1 MAHSKHS
8 PEVRLKAVEDY
19 FNGIRS
25 VPDIARDLSIASEQT
40 IRNWIIMYRNLG
52 ASAFITRSSNQ
63 SYTKELK
70 TKVVEEYLEGKGS
83 LTELA
88 ARYNLRT
95 QTTLRSWVMQYN
107 SYIELKDYDPKQE
120 VYMAEARRKTTLE
133 ERKKIV
139 ECCIANNQDYKGTAE
154 NYGVSY
160 SQVYSW
166 VQKYNST
173 GEEGLS
179 DKRGRHK
186 SDDKVDELE
195 RLRRENKCLK
205 RQLEEEKMTVEL
217 LKKVKEYERRRYSP
231 KEN

>member
-19 FNGIRS
+19 FNGVRS
-25 VPDIARDLSIASEQT
+25 VSDIAKDLSIASEQT
-40 IRNWIIMYRNLG
+40 IRNWIIMYRALG
-52 ASAFITRSSNQ
+52 SSAFIIRSSNQ

-70 TKVVEEYLEGKGS
+70 TKVVEEYLDGKGS
-83 LTELA
+83 LIELA

-95 QTTLRSWVMQYN
+95 QETLRSWVMQYN

-120 VYMAEARRKTTLE
+120 VYMAEARRKTTIE

-139 ECCIANNQDYKGTAE
+139 EYCITNNQDYKGTAE
-154 NYGVSY
+154 KYDVSY

-166 VQKYNST
+166 VRKYNST
-173 GEEGLS
+173 GEEGLR

-186 SDDKVDELE
+186 SDNEVDELE

-217 LKKVKEYERRRYSP
+217 LKKVKDFERRRYSP